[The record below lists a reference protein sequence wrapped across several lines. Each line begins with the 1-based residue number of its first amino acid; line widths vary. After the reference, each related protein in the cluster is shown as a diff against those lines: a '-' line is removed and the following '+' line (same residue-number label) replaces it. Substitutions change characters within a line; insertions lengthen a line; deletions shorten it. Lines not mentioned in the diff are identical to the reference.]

1 MSTLEIVRLNLLSP
15 MVLSFA
21 LGAIAHWVR
30 SDLKFPDQIYAAMSI
45 YLLFAIGLK
54 GGAALSEASFAT
66 VAGAMVAGIG
76 LGIAIPLWSFA
87 ILRKLGKFGVEDAAA
102 IAAHYG
108 SVSAVTFIAATAYM
122 QSLGTPAEGFM
133 PAVLAAMEVPAIV
146 VALLLAKVAGSGDS
160 DWRAALPE
168 VLAGKSIVLL
178 AGGLAVGF
186 LAGTSGYQAVAPFFA
201 APFQGVLCLFL
212 LDMGMVAARRLAD
225 FKRVGPFLLGFAVIM
240 PVVHGALGV
249 WLGASVGLSVGGAT
263 VLGVLAASASYI
275 AAPAAVRIAL
285 PDASPGYYLT
295 ASLAI
300 TFPFNLVV
308 GLPVYLAFAQYL
320 VAGAR

>member
-1 MSTLEIVRLNLLSP
+1 
-15 MVLSFA
+15 
-21 LGAIAHWVR
+21 
-30 SDLKFPDQIYAAMSI
+30 
-45 YLLFAIGLK
+45 
-54 GGAALSEASFAT
+54 
-66 VAGAMVAGIG
+66 
-76 LGIAIPLWSFA
+76 
-87 ILRKLGKFGVEDAAA
+87 
-102 IAAHYG
+102 
-108 SVSAVTFIAATAYM
+108 
-122 QSLGTPAEGFM
+122 M

-146 VALLLAKVAGSGDS
+146 VALLLAKVAGAGES

-178 AGGLAVGF
+178 AGGLAVGL
-186 LAGTSGYQAVAPFFA
+186 LAGASGYQAVAPFFA

-225 FKRVGPFLLGFAVIM
+225 FKRVGPFLIGFAIAM
-240 PVVHGALGV
+240 PVVHGIMGV
-249 WLGASVGLSVGGAT
+249 WLGHLVGLSVGGAT

-308 GLPVYLAFAQYL
+308 GLPLYLAFATYL
-320 VAGAR
+320 AGALR